1 MSEDLENARD
11 LTRPT
16 GKPDEPGEEPPDLSE
31 TLEKIPPHGRISTER
46 VFGATMSVGNPLHQ
60 KITGEHISELI
71 SLKRETTQQGYA
83 DRREARRI
91 LAVIGVVFLSV
102 CVGFA
107 VLLVIREQNELMLE
121 LLKALGLFLGGFGVG
136 WGLQSFRQRNG

>member
-11 LTRPT
+11 LPRPT
-16 GKPDEPGEEPPDLSE
+16 GKPDEPGEEPPDDLSE
-31 TLEKIPPHGRISTER
+31 TLEKIPPHGRIATER
-46 VFGATMSVGNPLHQ
+46 VFGAMMSVGNPLHQ

-71 SLKRETTQQGYA
+71 SLKRETTRQGYA

-102 CVGFA
+102 CRFRRPVGHPGA
-107 VLLVIREQNELMLE
+107 
-121 LLKALGLFLGGFGVG
+121 K
-136 WGLQSFRQRNG
+136 

>member
-11 LTRPT
+11 LPRPT

-71 SLKRETTQQGYA
+71 SLKRETTRQGYA
-83 DRREARRI
+83 DRRETRENTSSHRGC
-91 LAVIGVVFLSV
+91 LPIGVCRFRRP
-102 CVGFA
+102 VGHPGA
-107 VLLVIREQNELMLE
+107 
-121 LLKALGLFLGGFGVG
+121 K
-136 WGLQSFRQRNG
+136 